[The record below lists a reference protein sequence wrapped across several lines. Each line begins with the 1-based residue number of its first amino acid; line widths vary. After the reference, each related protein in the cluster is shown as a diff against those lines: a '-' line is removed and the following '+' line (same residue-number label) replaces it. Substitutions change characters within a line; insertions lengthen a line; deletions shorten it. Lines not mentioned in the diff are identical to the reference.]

1 MSNDVLDSK
10 IKNKLDDLQEKAKD
24 VDVSKLIQNAKKKI
38 NNITDN
44 PSEYVVEMAKK
55 ITLAYDMIVSWH
67 KKEYKFPFKTV
78 SALIALL
85 IYFIN
90 PFDIIPDFI
99 PIIGYVDDALAVGI
113 VFSLIESDLKKF
125 ASYKHLDLKEYGL
138 ED

>member
-1 MSNDVLDSK
+1 MSNGVLDSK
-10 IKNKLDDLQEKAKD
+10 IKNRLSDLQEKAKD

-38 NNITDN
+38 NNIKDN
-44 PSEYVVEMAKK
+44 PYEYAGEIVKK
-55 ITLAYDMIVSWH
+55 MTLVYDMITSWH
-67 KKEYKFPFKTV
+67 KKKYKFPFKTV

-138 ED
+138 EN